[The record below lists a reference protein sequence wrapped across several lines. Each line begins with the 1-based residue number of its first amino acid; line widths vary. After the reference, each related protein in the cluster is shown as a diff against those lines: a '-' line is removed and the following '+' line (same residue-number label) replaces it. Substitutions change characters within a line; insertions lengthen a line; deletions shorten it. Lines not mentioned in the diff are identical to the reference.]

1 MEQNNLLNKDLAV
14 KLCNSI
20 ELLYNTA
27 SDLKSVKEEDYE
39 NMGEHFEI
47 VGDFFSIKSRL
58 GVLILCYFINR
69 RLVKG
74 KAYITLNELMSAFN
88 CNLVDSISINEQLE
102 VFRKAKMLV
111 SSKKAIGKKEDIEYS
126 LSTSTLNSVL
136 KGDPEIMIDKK
147 ELTFSAFLN
156 LFHTIIYDNEFD
168 DEDVN
173 MELGLLMDEFDQLEQ
188 VKYLRAE
195 RLQPEEMAI
204 LLFIVARQ
212 SIFGDTKVSMERIF
226 RVAINDNFSK
236 YYFQN
241 ELIENRST
249 LLKRDLVKF
258 ASDSYM
264 DFIQLTDHAIKT
276 LGIVEKKNSRQFT
289 TGSDVV
295 TLITPDKIKF
305 QEGMVYDDSLK
316 IDFLDQLLS
325 EEGYIKAINKL
336 EEEKVE
342 TKQVVA
348 LLYGVSGLG
357 KSQTVRNLAAK
368 YSRPILQVNLSQ
380 VKDAFVGNTEKN
392 TQEVF
397 NIYRKAVNHY
407 QYTKQIDGKDVGPY
421 GTPILYL
428 DEFDS
433 LIPHRNSNGSGSSVG
448 NMYSNM
454 VGIFLTEL
462 ERLNGI
468 VLLSSNL
475 PGAIDISLHRRIIFK
490 FHFGSFSKAN
500 QIKTLQIY
508 FKDFET
514 SVLEE
519 VASKVELTP
528 GNIVNIRKAYV
539 LESIFNDYAT
549 LEDRKSILNDLIGRE
564 LILQKSNRNPIG
576 FTYKNN

>member
-188 VKYLRAE
+188 VKYLKAE

-264 DFIQLTDHAIKT
+264 DFVQLTDHAIKT

-380 VKDAFVGNTEKN
+380 VKDAYVGNTEKN

-475 PGAIDISLHRRIIFK
+475 PGAIDTSLHRRINFK

-500 QIKTLQIY
+500 QIKTLQLY

-564 LILQKSNRNPIG
+564 LILQKSNRNSIG

>member
-264 DFIQLTDHAIKT
+264 DFVQLTDHAIKT

-397 NIYRKAVNHY
+397 NIHRKAVNHY

-475 PGAIDISLHRRIIFK
+475 PGAIDTSLHRRINFK

-500 QIKTLQIY
+500 QIKTLQLY